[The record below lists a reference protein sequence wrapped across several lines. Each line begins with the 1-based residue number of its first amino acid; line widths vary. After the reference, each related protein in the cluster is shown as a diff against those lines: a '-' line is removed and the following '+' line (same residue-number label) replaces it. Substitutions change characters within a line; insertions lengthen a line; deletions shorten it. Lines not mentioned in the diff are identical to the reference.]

1 MVHLFQFLEPNAY
14 LFQQK
19 EITKHAKER
28 HAKKMHTLKRQS
40 NKVRLRYDIDLSDRE
55 LKITKL
61 NMLSDVMGKL
71 DNMKE
76 IMGNVSRK
84 K

>member
-1 MVHLFQFLEPNAY
+1 MPKKGTAR
-14 LFQQK
+14 
-19 EITKHAKER
+19 HAK
-28 HAKKMHTLKRQS
+28 KKMHTLKRQS
-40 NKVRLRYDIDLSDRE
+40 IKVRLRYDTDLSDRKF
-55 LKITKL
+55 KITKL
-61 NMLSDVMGKL
+61 IMLSDVMEKL

>member
-1 MVHLFQFLEPNAY
+1 MPKKGTAR
-14 LFQQK
+14 
-19 EITKHAKER
+19 HAK
-28 HAKKMHTLKRQS
+28 KKMHTLKRQS
-40 NKVRLRYDIDLSDRE
+40 IKVRLRYDTDLSDRKF
-55 LKITKL
+55 KITKL
-61 NMLSDVMGKL
+61 TMLSDVMEKL